1 MARGNLH
8 FTTTIAVDV
17 DINAWIEQH
26 GGDDSINE
34 IRDSISNFTI
44 DALNAWLIGQGLGDA
59 YLKVPGAI
67 VSPHHQQAEPF
78 QHFQR

>member
-1 MARGNLH
+1 MAKGNLH

-59 YLKVPGAI
+59 YLKVPGAT
-67 VSPHHQQAEPF
+67 VAPWQEPV

>member
-1 MARGNLH
+1 MARGNIH
-8 FTTTIAVDV
+8 FTTTIVVDV
-17 DINAWIEQH
+17 DINAWLEKH

-59 YLKVPGAI
+59 YLKVP
-67 VSPHHQQAEPF
+67 QQAEPV